1 MIEADINF
9 FHPNGKPMVCGK
21 PIFDN
26 TKPRPKKILYVYSN
40 GHYQGYVDA
49 YSDNPV
55 LVEDYTEWM
64 WSQFLKFCQTGRYTN
79 A

>member
-1 MIEADINF
+1 MIKADIKF
-9 FHPNGKPMVCGK
+9 FHSNGTPAIDGES
-21 PIFDN
+21 IFADVEQ
-26 TKPRPKKILYVYSN
+26 RPQKIIYVYRH

-64 WSQFLKFCQTGRYTN
+64 WSQFLNFCQTGRYPE
-79 A
+79 